1 MLGHYGWIMA
11 FGEIDH
17 PDVGKTGGRIYVHK
31 RDLAKSVSLVQ
42 GDVVSFYLYVDE
54 QGLGAECC
62 SSPQSAVTGQS
73 AECDK
78 LAQYRNDFADPNSP
92 SRFLVDT
99 SLCSK
104 WNTRA
109 QEFAPAT
116 VNTAPSSFNV
126 EAAVFVPS
134 RVSMMNADA
143 HEFVP
148 GSSSSNMLALAPN
161 VLAFNPAFLS
171 DDESDD
177 EDSVAS
183 NDGFSGNE
191 ADKESTESDNESTV
205 SIQSIIVS
213 SGVESKAWK
222 RHKDVAW
229 SPHLDAVVMH
239 APLKPAGA
247 SSGEDSTSIGA
258 TSDSE
263 VEDRLAFGMSS
274 PPGLS
279 LPSGWRPPP
288 GLSLPM
294 RAA

>member
-11 FGEIDH
+11 CGDIDH

-31 RDLAKSVSLVQ
+31 RDLAKGVSLVQ
-42 GDVVSFYLYVDE
+42 GDAVSFFLYVDE

-62 SSPQSAVTGQS
+62 S
-73 AECDK
+73 
-78 LAQYRNDFADPNSP
+78 LAQGAVAGRYAEGQLKPSRSNFADPNLPP
-92 SRFLVDT
+92 SFLVDA
-99 SLCSK
+99 SLSSK

-109 QEFAPAT
+109 QEFVPAADT
-116 VNTAPSSFNV
+116 IAPSSFNV
-126 EAAVFVPS
+126 EATVFIPS
-134 RVSMMNADA
+134 PVSMMSSDA

-148 GSSSSNMLALAPN
+148 GSGYSDMLALAPN

-183 NDGFSGNE
+183 NDDFSGNE
-191 ADKESTESDNESTV
+191 ADKESTESDNESAV
-205 SIQSIIVS
+205 SIQSTIKS
-213 SGVESKAWK
+213 SDLEGKAWK
-222 RHKDVAW
+222 RDKDVAW
-229 SPHLDAVVMH
+229 SPRLDAVVMH

-247 SSGEDSTSIGA
+247 SSDEDSTSIGGA
-258 TSDSE
+258 SDSE
-263 VEDRLAFGMSS
+263 EEDRLHFAMSA

-279 LPSGWRPPP
+279 LSPGWRPPP
-288 GLSLPM
+288 GLSMPV

>member
-1 MLGHYGWIMA
+1 MLGHYGWIMG
-11 FGEIDH
+11 FGDIDH
-17 PDVGKTGGRIYVHK
+17 PDVAKTGGRIYVHK
-31 RDLAKSVSLVQ
+31 RDVAKGVSLVK
-42 GDVVSFYLYVDE
+42 GDVVSFYLYVDD

-62 SSPQSAVTGQS
+62 SLEHRVGADASEEFEPPVSHRLSP
-73 AECDK
+73 
-78 LAQYRNDFADPNSP
+78 
-92 SRFLVDT
+92 
-99 SLCSK
+99 LCST
-104 WNTRA
+104 WNTR
-109 QEFAPAT
+109 
-116 VNTAPSSFNV
+116 
-126 EAAVFVPS
+126 
-134 RVSMMNADA
+134 A

-148 GSSSSNMLALAPN
+148 AAETTVPSTFNLEATIFVPSQVSAMNSYAKEFVPGSVFRDTAPAPN

-183 NDGFSGNE
+183 NDGYSGNE
-191 ADKESTESDNESTV
+191 ADKESTESDNESIV
-205 SIQSIIVS
+205 STQSIIKS

-222 RHKDVAW
+222 RDKDVAW

-247 SSGEDSTSIGA
+247 SSDEDSTSIGA

-263 VEDRLAFGMSS
+263 VEDRLDFAMSA

-279 LPSGWRPPP
+279 LPFGWRPPP
-288 GLSLPM
+288 GLSMPM